1 MINMGLYTDMD
12 SKLTYLTR
20 DPILVVLYEIYMF
33 VVQII
38 LLNMLIALMA
48 ESNERV
54 RSIAKLVAQ
63 FERAKL
69 ILQWERRLHDLPRST
84 SMLARAMRFV
94 SGFPAGSGPRIAQ
107 EIFPK
112 WLHVLMPSD
121 HTHQTEGKELV
132 TDDVLREVHARA
144 KSEDDNYAKLT
155 RSLATAN
162 EENKR
167 LSTLLVE
174 TQEQHGNLLRSLSRE
189 MTILRSES
197 RNGQRNFLGQSL
209 VGSAFKE
216 DEMSVKGSVAGSE
229 PPSLRAGSAGETLP
243 KSSHWLAGI
252 FTKSDGPTVEVT
264 ATTMSQSIDITAAV
278 VEPRPA
284 APAPAPALAPA
295 APAPDSGSNSVS
307 QPATSQTKSR
317 APSLLP
323 ALRGIG
329 NLQNESPVFPLPA
342 PLKAPPL
349 SASDP
354 TMALNALLA
363 QCDGAN
369 LERARKIASSLRE
382 PGYSLKEYYSDICA
396 AFPEMRL
403 YFIESPSKGKQQTEE
418 QHTSSGTTGETEYLR
433 TVGAFFAIY
442 WLTRIGIDGERGFSF
457 GVDDN
462 KWHPLTVE
470 AYIRNNGG
478 SSFESRRNKTADMDP
493 QVAFFSMSPVE
504 RAVAF
509 HDATQ
514 WDKLQQLL
522 VDAGLLVKEFGTF
535 RVVTDR
541 MVGLLALTAIHDIM
555 KIDQLLPTVQAQHAP
570 YHNFRA
576 GDVIN
581 DHDIALGYILEK
593 YGSVL
598 PSFKDLGVEMQR
610 TIRFTQV
617 KIGFNHGWLVQAEAA
632 PGPLFST
639 FKQVIHESTDTRKSD
654 VSMYFAHW
662 LTDLAG
668 AEPTPLRGSEKFVL
682 RFPHPVLH
690 LFISSFSLVNELV
703 NKTETEVFEAFLMRK
718 WEELQSVLGP
728 LPSGKHAIALLRLIL
743 QVQHLPLQQCTITAF
758 DQLARDDQE
767 VLSTEMALTGCI
779 GNGSKPQA
787 YRCDPRLQQGG
798 PVFLV
803 YYSPAFLRIAAR
815 SDISSG
821 LRMMAEIYRQARS
834 LWPFSEGAS
843 LDHVTIRIDQMKE
856 HTPSHI
862 MEGHWWGEGWL
873 LVRHND
879 REAIVEHR
887 PLYSL
892 SHTEGTFEDSVH
904 NRPKSAC
911 RILNFWRAE
920 DENNGE
926 EGQFLAELAEL
937 RRFYMGV
944 SEAPQDPLAV

>member
-1 MINMGLYTDMD
+1 
-12 SKLTYLTR
+12 
-20 DPILVVLYEIYMF
+20 
-33 VVQII
+33 
-38 LLNMLIALMA
+38 
-48 ESNERV
+48 
-54 RSIAKLVAQ
+54 
-63 FERAKL
+63 
-69 ILQWERRLHDLPRST
+69 
-84 SMLARAMRFV
+84 
-94 SGFPAGSGPRIAQ
+94 
-107 EIFPK
+107 
-112 WLHVLMPSD
+112 
-121 HTHQTEGKELV
+121 
-132 TDDVLREVHARA
+132 
-144 KSEDDNYAKLT
+144 
-155 RSLATAN
+155 
-162 EENKR
+162 
-167 LSTLLVE
+167 
-174 TQEQHGNLLRSLSRE
+174 
-189 MTILRSES
+189 
-197 RNGQRNFLGQSL
+197 
-209 VGSAFKE
+209 
-216 DEMSVKGSVAGSE
+216 
-229 PPSLRAGSAGETLP
+229 
-243 KSSHWLAGI
+243 
-252 FTKSDGPTVEVT
+252 
-264 ATTMSQSIDITAAV
+264 
-278 VEPRPA
+278 
-284 APAPAPALAPA
+284 
-295 APAPDSGSNSVS
+295 
-307 QPATSQTKSR
+307 
-317 APSLLP
+317 
-323 ALRGIG
+323 
-329 NLQNESPVFPLPA
+329 
-342 PLKAPPL
+342 
-349 SASDP
+349 
-354 TMALNALLA
+354 
-363 QCDGAN
+363 
-369 LERARKIASSLRE
+369 
-382 PGYSLKEYYSDICA
+382 
-396 AFPEMRL
+396 
-403 YFIESPSKGKQQTEE
+403 
-418 QHTSSGTTGETEYLR
+418 
-433 TVGAFFAIY
+433 
-442 WLTRIGIDGERGFSF
+442 
-457 GVDDN
+457 
-462 KWHPLTVE
+462 
-470 AYIRNNGG
+470 
-478 SSFESRRNKTADMDP
+478 
-493 QVAFFSMSPVE
+493 
-504 RAVAF
+504 
-509 HDATQ
+509 
-514 WDKLQQLL
+514 
-522 VDAGLLVKEFGTF
+522 
-535 RVVTDR
+535 
-541 MVGLLALTAIHDIM
+541 
-555 KIDQLLPTVQAQHAP
+555 
-570 YHNFRA
+570 
-576 GDVIN
+576 
-581 DHDIALGYILEK
+581 
-593 YGSVL
+593 
-598 PSFKDLGVEMQR
+598 
-610 TIRFTQV
+610 
-617 KIGFNHGWLVQAEAA
+617 
-632 PGPLFST
+632 LFST

-743 QVQHLPLQQCTITAF
+743 QVQHLPLQQRTITAF